1 MNEHYQKWDEMAP
14 RGMLTIGFGLTMLGE
29 AIRSRGKGRGFLIWF
44 IKGTI
49 ALIAINAGIA
59 MFGESVKH
67 RTLYEL
73 EVKKMQ
79 EEQAQAE

>member
-1 MNEHYQKWDEMAP
+1 MNEHYQKWDELAP

-29 AIRSRGKGRGFLIWF
+29 AIRARSKGRGFLVWF
-44 IKGTI
+44 LKGTI
-49 ALIAINAGIA
+49 ALVAINAGIA
-59 MFGESVKH
+59 TFGESIKH

-79 EEQAQAE
+79 EEQASAE